1 MIYEKTQGQVLL
13 EPLLGKQNIQAKDVY
28 NTTTAKS
35 KDINI
40 MWWKSGNLNKT
51 KKKFRVRF

>member
-1 MIYEKTQGQVLL
+1 MKRHGQVLL

-28 NTTTAKS
+28 YATTAKS